1 MFDKQIGNDRVK
13 EIFQRLIRSDRL
25 PNSLLLTGDK
35 GVGKKQFAI
44 QIAKSFFCQNP
55 KDLSACNSCLPCKRA
70 TKFAFP
76 KPDAKKEEYE
86 KVISSEHPDIK
97 LVIPRNRNILVD
109 AIRDLEKEANFRP
122 TEARKRFFIIDD
134 AEKMNDASSN
144 ALLKT
149 LEEPPETS
157 YIFLITSRPMSL
169 LQTIR
174 SRCQSIHFSPIEA
187 KEIEEFLLR
196 TQEFSPTDVEL
207 ISKLSRGSVG
217 RALKTD
223 LEKFRAGREAM
234 LKILKSLLLTGNRA
248 PLLQIAEEMNNPK
261 AKEDYEP
268 TLDILQ
274 TLIHDVWSLN
284 FGKTK
289 DDLINSDIIAELAKL
304 AQNADNKKLAKWL
317 NEIEIL
323 RENLNVNLNRKIA
336 TDALFM
342 QMANA

>member
-1 MFDKQIGNDRVK
+1 MFDKLIGNDRVK
-13 EIFQRLIRSDRL
+13 VIFERLIKTERL
-25 PNSLLLTGDK
+25 PNSLLLTGGV
-35 GVGKKQFAI
+35 GVGKKQFAL
-44 QIAKSFFCQNP
+44 QIAKSFVCEN
-55 KDLSACNSCLPCKRA
+55 LNNSGACNSCQPCKRA
-70 TKFAFP
+70 VNFNFP
-76 KPDAKKEEYE
+76 KNDDRDAHKL
-86 KVISSEHPDIK
+86 VISSEHPDIG
-97 LVIPRNRNILVD
+97 LVIPYKRYVLVD
-109 AIRDLEKEANFRP
+109 AIRDLERKANFRP
-122 TEARKRFFIIDD
+122 YEAKKRFLIIDN
-134 AEKMNDASSN
+134 AEKMTDGASN

-149 LEEPPETS
+149 LEEPPPTS

-187 KEIEEFLLR
+187 KEIEDFLLR
-196 TQEFSPTDVEL
+196 TREFSPTDAKL

-217 RALKTD
+217 RAIKTD
-223 LEKFRAGREAM
+223 LEKYHAGREAM

-274 TLIHDVWSLN
+274 TLIHDVWSLS
-284 FGKTK
+284 FGKTTE
-289 DDLINSDIIAELAKL
+289 DLVNSDIVAELAKL
-304 AQNADNKKLAKWL
+304 AQNADTKKLAKWL
-317 NEIEIL
+317 NEIETL